1 MSFLQLIGIGEQGH
15 NKHRLCKT
23 IARHCAQD
31 QDETESG
38 ADLYNGLHLRLEG
51 DAMAFVADYGGEQVH
66 ISWPVISISQLG
78 QFRDSTSCV

>member
-1 MSFLQLIGIGEQGH
+1 M
-15 NKHRLCKT
+15 RM
-23 IARHCAQD
+23 
-31 QDETESG
+31 TESG